1 MYPSPTVP
9 CACRYEGEWDR
20 DRMHG
25 FGTYIFKDGSTYSG
39 EWDDNKM
46 QGCGVWK
53 AKEGA
58 RFTTQEGQFV
68 SSR

>member
-1 MYPSPTVP
+1 
-9 CACRYEGEWDR
+9 
-20 DRMHG
+20 MHG
-25 FGTYIFKDGSTYSG
+25 FGTYVFKDGSTYSG
-39 EWDDNKM
+39 EWDDDKM

-58 RFTTQEGQFV
+58 RFTAHEGQFV

>member
-1 MYPSPTVP
+1 LQR
-9 CACRYEGEWDR
+9 ACRYEGEWER

-25 FGTYIFKDGSTYSG
+25 FGTYTFKDGSTYSG
-39 EWDDNKM
+39 EW
-46 QGCGVWK
+46 K
-53 AKEGA
+53 AKQGA